1 MLTSISGEVDEAKL
15 SYILR
20 DFDLNGLE
28 KRKILIDNFGIFT
41 VSLAEKRGE

>member
-20 DFDLNGLE
+20 DFDLDGLNQRKAKIEEITKTLQQNME
-28 KRKILIDNFGIFT
+28 KI
-41 VSLAEKRGE
+41 E